1 MRPRLDDELIYKAA
15 LPFFAK
21 YGYKKT
27 TLEDIASAL
36 DMSNTNLYSYARSKR
51 DLYQCCVDY
60 AIDQWQEFV
69 RQQTRDI
76 EDPKEKL
83 VTTWRSAVG
92 YIIGNEEM
100 MALLKNDPTIF
111 PMFPNVDPIEEYNDW
126 SVQYVKE
133 ILEEGIEKGVFRAT
147 INVTSPPPCS
157 LAGTSTSSSVPSKW
171 RSWTRPSSRR
181 PCPPSASSSSTA
193 CWSFPRKVCKSPQQ
207 IRKTASQDARR
218 SLFVCIAFY
227 GAFYRMYSR
236 YRPTFGMRSRSQH
249 SSRLRQNGTIIAT
262 RYVRNAEV
270 VYQYMTRTQT
280 RVIGKCVRYI
290 AKL

>member
-15 LPFFAK
+15 LPVFAK

-147 INVTSPPPCS
+147 INVDIAATM
-157 LAGTSTSSSVPSKW
+157 LFGWYKYLIVSSVEMEELDE
-171 RSWTRPSSRR
+171 TLIEETL
-181 PCPPSASSSSTA
+181 STLG
-193 CWSFPRKVCKSPQQ
+193 
-207 IRKTASQDARR
+207 II
-218 SLFVCIAFY
+218 LFD
-227 GAFYRMYSR
+227 G
-236 YRPTFGMRSRSQH
+236 
-249 SSRLRQNGTIIAT
+249 LL
-262 RYVRNAEV
+262 V
-270 VYQYMTRTQT
+270 VPEEG
-280 RVIGKCVRYI
+280 V
-290 AKL
+290 

>member
-147 INVTSPPPCS
+147 INVDIAATMLFGWYKYLIVSAVEMEELDPA
-157 LAGTSTSSSVPSKW
+157 LIEETISTLGVILFDGLLLVPEED
-171 RSWTRPSSRR
+171 
-181 PCPPSASSSSTA
+181 
-193 CWSFPRKVCKSPQQ
+193 V
-207 IRKTASQDARR
+207 
-218 SLFVCIAFY
+218 
-227 GAFYRMYSR
+227 
-236 YRPTFGMRSRSQH
+236 
-249 SSRLRQNGTIIAT
+249 
-262 RYVRNAEV
+262 
-270 VYQYMTRTQT
+270 
-280 RVIGKCVRYI
+280 
-290 AKL
+290 

>member
-111 PMFPNVDPIEEYNDW
+111 PMFPNVDPSEEYNDW

-147 INVTSPPPCS
+147 INVDIAATM
-157 LAGTSTSSSVPSKW
+157 LFGWYKYLIVSSVEMEELDE
-171 RSWTRPSSRR
+171 TLIEETL
-181 PCPPSASSSSTA
+181 STLG
-193 CWSFPRKVCKSPQQ
+193 
-207 IRKTASQDARR
+207 II
-218 SLFVCIAFY
+218 LFD
-227 GAFYRMYSR
+227 G
-236 YRPTFGMRSRSQH
+236 
-249 SSRLRQNGTIIAT
+249 LL
-262 RYVRNAEV
+262 V
-270 VYQYMTRTQT
+270 VPEEG
-280 RVIGKCVRYI
+280 V
-290 AKL
+290 

>member
-111 PMFPNVDPIEEYNDW
+111 PMFPNVDPIEEYNDR

-147 INVTSPPPCS
+147 INVDIAATM
-157 LAGTSTSSSVPSKW
+157 LFGWYKYLIVSSVEMEELDE
-171 RSWTRPSSRR
+171 TLIEETL
-181 PCPPSASSSSTA
+181 STLG
-193 CWSFPRKVCKSPQQ
+193 
-207 IRKTASQDARR
+207 II
-218 SLFVCIAFY
+218 LFD
-227 GAFYRMYSR
+227 G
-236 YRPTFGMRSRSQH
+236 
-249 SSRLRQNGTIIAT
+249 LL
-262 RYVRNAEV
+262 V
-270 VYQYMTRTQT
+270 VPEEG
-280 RVIGKCVRYI
+280 V
-290 AKL
+290 

>member
-147 INVTSPPPCS
+147 INVDIAATM
-157 LAGTSTSSSVPSKW
+157 LFGWYKYLIVSSVEMEELDE
-171 RSWTRPSSRR
+171 TLIEETL
-181 PCPPSASSSSTA
+181 ST
-193 CWSFPRKVCKSPQQ
+193 
-207 IRKTASQDARR
+207 
-218 SLFVCIAFY
+218 L
-227 GAFYRMYSR
+227 G
-236 YRPTFGMRSRSQH
+236 
-249 SSRLRQNGTIIAT
+249 IILLDGLL
-262 RYVRNAEV
+262 V
-270 VYQYMTRTQT
+270 VPEEG
-280 RVIGKCVRYI
+280 V
-290 AKL
+290 

>member
-36 DMSNTNLYSYARSKR
+36 D
-51 DLYQCCVDY
+51 
-60 AIDQWQEFV
+60 V

-147 INVTSPPPCS
+147 INVDIAATM
-157 LAGTSTSSSVPSKW
+157 LFGWYKYLIVSSVEMEELDE
-171 RSWTRPSSRR
+171 TLIEETL
-181 PCPPSASSSSTA
+181 STLG
-193 CWSFPRKVCKSPQQ
+193 
-207 IRKTASQDARR
+207 II
-218 SLFVCIAFY
+218 LFD
-227 GAFYRMYSR
+227 G
-236 YRPTFGMRSRSQH
+236 
-249 SSRLRQNGTIIAT
+249 LL
-262 RYVRNAEV
+262 V
-270 VYQYMTRTQT
+270 VPEEG
-280 RVIGKCVRYI
+280 V
-290 AKL
+290 

>member
-76 EDPKEKL
+76 EDPIEKL

-147 INVTSPPPCS
+147 INVDIAATM
-157 LAGTSTSSSVPSKW
+157 LFGWYKYLIVSSVEMEELDE
-171 RSWTRPSSRR
+171 TLIEETL
-181 PCPPSASSSSTA
+181 STLG
-193 CWSFPRKVCKSPQQ
+193 
-207 IRKTASQDARR
+207 II
-218 SLFVCIAFY
+218 LFD
-227 GAFYRMYSR
+227 G
-236 YRPTFGMRSRSQH
+236 
-249 SSRLRQNGTIIAT
+249 LL
-262 RYVRNAEV
+262 V
-270 VYQYMTRTQT
+270 VPEEG
-280 RVIGKCVRYI
+280 V
-290 AKL
+290 

>member
-147 INVTSPPPCS
+147 INVDIAATMLFGWYKYLIVSS
-157 LAGTSTSSSVPSKW
+157 GEMEELDETLIEETLSTLGIILFDGLLVVPEEG
-171 RSWTRPSSRR
+171 
-181 PCPPSASSSSTA
+181 
-193 CWSFPRKVCKSPQQ
+193 V
-207 IRKTASQDARR
+207 
-218 SLFVCIAFY
+218 
-227 GAFYRMYSR
+227 
-236 YRPTFGMRSRSQH
+236 
-249 SSRLRQNGTIIAT
+249 
-262 RYVRNAEV
+262 
-270 VYQYMTRTQT
+270 
-280 RVIGKCVRYI
+280 
-290 AKL
+290 

>member
-126 SVQYVKE
+126 SVQYVKQ
-133 ILEEGIEKGVFRAT
+133 ILDEGIEKGVFRSS
-147 INVTSPPPCS
+147 INVDIAATMLFGWYKYLIVSAVEMEELDPA
-157 LAGTSTSSSVPSKW
+157 LIEETISTLGVILFDGLLLVPEED
-171 RSWTRPSSRR
+171 
-181 PCPPSASSSSTA
+181 
-193 CWSFPRKVCKSPQQ
+193 V
-207 IRKTASQDARR
+207 
-218 SLFVCIAFY
+218 
-227 GAFYRMYSR
+227 
-236 YRPTFGMRSRSQH
+236 
-249 SSRLRQNGTIIAT
+249 
-262 RYVRNAEV
+262 
-270 VYQYMTRTQT
+270 
-280 RVIGKCVRYI
+280 
-290 AKL
+290 

>member
-60 AIDQWQEFV
+60 AIDQWQEYV
-69 RQQTRDI
+69 RRQTRDI

-92 YIIGNEEM
+92 YIINNEEM

-126 SVQYVKE
+126 AVQYVRE
-133 ILEEGIEKGVFRAT
+133 ILEEGIEKGVFRANINIDIAATMLFGWYKYLIVSAVEMEELDSALIAET
-147 INVTSPPPCS
+147 I
-157 LAGTSTSSSVPSKW
+157 STLSTILFDGLLVVPEEG
-171 RSWTRPSSRR
+171 
-181 PCPPSASSSSTA
+181 
-193 CWSFPRKVCKSPQQ
+193 V
-207 IRKTASQDARR
+207 
-218 SLFVCIAFY
+218 
-227 GAFYRMYSR
+227 
-236 YRPTFGMRSRSQH
+236 
-249 SSRLRQNGTIIAT
+249 
-262 RYVRNAEV
+262 
-270 VYQYMTRTQT
+270 
-280 RVIGKCVRYI
+280 
-290 AKL
+290 

>member
-83 VTTWRSAVG
+83 VTTWRSAGG
-92 YIIGNEEM
+92 YIIGNEDM

-147 INVTSPPPCS
+147 INVDIAATM
-157 LAGTSTSSSVPSKW
+157 LFGWYKYLIVSSVEMEELDE
-171 RSWTRPSSRR
+171 TLIEETL
-181 PCPPSASSSSTA
+181 STLG
-193 CWSFPRKVCKSPQQ
+193 
-207 IRKTASQDARR
+207 II
-218 SLFVCIAFY
+218 LFD
-227 GAFYRMYSR
+227 G
-236 YRPTFGMRSRSQH
+236 
-249 SSRLRQNGTIIAT
+249 LL
-262 RYVRNAEV
+262 V
-270 VYQYMTRTQT
+270 VPEEG
-280 RVIGKCVRYI
+280 V
-290 AKL
+290 

>member
-69 RQQTRDI
+69 RRQTRDI

-92 YIIGNEEM
+92 YIINNEEM

-126 SVQYVKE
+126 AVQYVRE
-133 ILEEGIEKGVFRAT
+133 ILEEGIEKGVFRANINIDIAATMLFGWYKYLIVSAVEMEELDSELIAET
-147 INVTSPPPCS
+147 I
-157 LAGTSTSSSVPSKW
+157 STLSTILFDGLLVVPEEG
-171 RSWTRPSSRR
+171 
-181 PCPPSASSSSTA
+181 
-193 CWSFPRKVCKSPQQ
+193 V
-207 IRKTASQDARR
+207 
-218 SLFVCIAFY
+218 
-227 GAFYRMYSR
+227 
-236 YRPTFGMRSRSQH
+236 
-249 SSRLRQNGTIIAT
+249 
-262 RYVRNAEV
+262 
-270 VYQYMTRTQT
+270 
-280 RVIGKCVRYI
+280 
-290 AKL
+290 

>member
-1 MRPRLDDELIYKAA
+1 MRPKLDDELIYKAA

-27 TLEDIASAL
+27 TLEDIANAL

-147 INVTSPPPCS
+147 INVDIAATM
-157 LAGTSTSSSVPSKW
+157 LFGWYKYLIVSSVEMEELDE
-171 RSWTRPSSRR
+171 TLIEETM
-181 PCPPSASSSSTA
+181 STL
-193 CWSFPRKVCKSPQQ
+193 S
-207 IRKTASQDARR
+207 II
-218 SLFVCIAFY
+218 LFD
-227 GAFYRMYSR
+227 G
-236 YRPTFGMRSRSQH
+236 
-249 SSRLRQNGTIIAT
+249 LL
-262 RYVRNAEV
+262 V
-270 VYQYMTRTQT
+270 VPEEG
-280 RVIGKCVRYI
+280 V
-290 AKL
+290 

>member
-147 INVTSPPPCS
+147 INVDIAATM
-157 LAGTSTSSSVPSKW
+157 LFGWYKYLIVSSVEMEELDE
-171 RSWTRPSSRR
+171 TLIEETM
-181 PCPPSASSSSTA
+181 STL
-193 CWSFPRKVCKSPQQ
+193 S
-207 IRKTASQDARR
+207 II
-218 SLFVCIAFY
+218 LFD
-227 GAFYRMYSR
+227 G
-236 YRPTFGMRSRSQH
+236 
-249 SSRLRQNGTIIAT
+249 LL
-262 RYVRNAEV
+262 V
-270 VYQYMTRTQT
+270 VPEEN
-280 RVIGKCVRYI
+280 V
-290 AKL
+290 

>member
-147 INVTSPPPCS
+147 INVDIAATM
-157 LAGTSTSSSVPSKW
+157 LFGWYKYLIVSSVEMEELDE
-171 RSWTRPSSRR
+171 TLIEETM
-181 PCPPSASSSSTA
+181 STLG
-193 CWSFPRKVCKSPQQ
+193 
-207 IRKTASQDARR
+207 II
-218 SLFVCIAFY
+218 LFD
-227 GAFYRMYSR
+227 G
-236 YRPTFGMRSRSQH
+236 
-249 SSRLRQNGTIIAT
+249 LL
-262 RYVRNAEV
+262 V
-270 VYQYMTRTQT
+270 VPEEG
-280 RVIGKCVRYI
+280 V
-290 AKL
+290 

>member
-147 INVTSPPPCS
+147 INVDIAATM
-157 LAGTSTSSSVPSKW
+157 LFGWYKYLIVSSVEMEELDE
-171 RSWTRPSSRR
+171 TLIEETM
-181 PCPPSASSSSTA
+181 STL
-193 CWSFPRKVCKSPQQ
+193 S
-207 IRKTASQDARR
+207 II
-218 SLFVCIAFY
+218 LFD
-227 GAFYRMYSR
+227 G
-236 YRPTFGMRSRSQH
+236 
-249 SSRLRQNGTIIAT
+249 LL
-262 RYVRNAEV
+262 V
-270 VYQYMTRTQT
+270 VPEEG
-280 RVIGKCVRYI
+280 V
-290 AKL
+290 

>member
-147 INVTSPPPCS
+147 INVDIAATM
-157 LAGTSTSSSVPSKW
+157 LFGWFKYLIVSSVEMGELDE
-171 RSWTRPSSRR
+171 TLIEETM
-181 PCPPSASSSSTA
+181 STL
-193 CWSFPRKVCKSPQQ
+193 S
-207 IRKTASQDARR
+207 II
-218 SLFVCIAFY
+218 LFD
-227 GAFYRMYSR
+227 G
-236 YRPTFGMRSRSQH
+236 
-249 SSRLRQNGTIIAT
+249 LL
-262 RYVRNAEV
+262 V
-270 VYQYMTRTQT
+270 VPEEG
-280 RVIGKCVRYI
+280 V
-290 AKL
+290 

>member
-126 SVQYVKE
+126 SVQY
-133 ILEEGIEKGVFRAT
+133 EKGVFRAT
-147 INVTSPPPCS
+147 INVDIAATM
-157 LAGTSTSSSVPSKW
+157 LFGWYKYLIVSSVEMEELDE
-171 RSWTRPSSRR
+171 TLIEETL
-181 PCPPSASSSSTA
+181 STLG
-193 CWSFPRKVCKSPQQ
+193 
-207 IRKTASQDARR
+207 II
-218 SLFVCIAFY
+218 LFD
-227 GAFYRMYSR
+227 G
-236 YRPTFGMRSRSQH
+236 
-249 SSRLRQNGTIIAT
+249 LL
-262 RYVRNAEV
+262 V
-270 VYQYMTRTQT
+270 VPEEG
-280 RVIGKCVRYI
+280 V
-290 AKL
+290 

>member
-133 ILEEGIEKGVFRAT
+133 ILEEGIETGVFRAT
-147 INVTSPPPCS
+147 INVDIAATM
-157 LAGTSTSSSVPSKW
+157 LFGWYKYLIVSSVEMEELDE
-171 RSWTRPSSRR
+171 TLIEETL
-181 PCPPSASSSSTA
+181 STLG
-193 CWSFPRKVCKSPQQ
+193 
-207 IRKTASQDARR
+207 II
-218 SLFVCIAFY
+218 LFD
-227 GAFYRMYSR
+227 G
-236 YRPTFGMRSRSQH
+236 
-249 SSRLRQNGTIIAT
+249 LL
-262 RYVRNAEV
+262 V
-270 VYQYMTRTQT
+270 VPEEG
-280 RVIGKCVRYI
+280 V
-290 AKL
+290 

>member
-83 VTTWRSAVG
+83 VTTWRSAIG

-147 INVTSPPPCS
+147 INVDIAATM
-157 LAGTSTSSSVPSKW
+157 LFGWYKYLIVSSVEMEELDE
-171 RSWTRPSSRR
+171 TLIEETL
-181 PCPPSASSSSTA
+181 STLG
-193 CWSFPRKVCKSPQQ
+193 
-207 IRKTASQDARR
+207 II
-218 SLFVCIAFY
+218 LFD
-227 GAFYRMYSR
+227 G
-236 YRPTFGMRSRSQH
+236 
-249 SSRLRQNGTIIAT
+249 LL
-262 RYVRNAEV
+262 V
-270 VYQYMTRTQT
+270 VPEEG
-280 RVIGKCVRYI
+280 V
-290 AKL
+290 